1 MSEAEVTPL
10 LTPAGGVPKLIQ
22 SEDDLA
28 TAISKLAKS
37 KGPIAVDAERA
48 SGYRYS
54 ARAYL
59 IQIKREAEIF
69 LIDPIPF
76 LNSPLVKDLN
86 AIIQSDEVILHAAT
100 QDLPCLRDFGLAPKV
115 LFDTEL
121 GARLAGLPK
130 VGLGALCEHFCQ
142 VSLAKE
148 HSAVDWSLRPLIDE
162 WLNYAALDVELLLPI
177 RNQLFEMLKQ
187 SGKLEWALIEFQSV
201 LDAPMAPPRE
211 DPWRRTSGMHKVR
224 KREQLAIVKELWL
237 ARDEIAAANDVA
249 PGRLLSDSAI
259 TELAVH
265 APTTNKGFNKTL
277 RPIGLRQRW
286 LENIDIWIKA
296 IERARLSEPPL
307 MRLNGDGMPPVKQ
320 WREKFP
326 ERYAPLTHA
335 RAKVATLAK
344 ELNLPV
350 ENLITPEL
358 VRRICWDQTRPE
370 LPLIRERLTKLGAR
384 SWQIELVAPLLVLAL
399 GEREALIEKVEEGA
413 ETAPKE

>member
-76 LNSPLVKDLN
+76 FNSPLVKDLN

-148 HSAVDWSLRPLIDE
+148 
-162 WLNYAALDVELLLPI
+162 
-177 RNQLFEMLKQ
+177 
-187 SGKLEWALIEFQSV
+187 
-201 LDAPMAPPRE
+201 
-211 DPWRRTSGMHKVR
+211 
-224 KREQLAIVKELWL
+224 
-237 ARDEIAAANDVA
+237 
-249 PGRLLSDSAI
+249 
-259 TELAVH
+259 
-265 APTTNKGFNKTL
+265 
-277 RPIGLRQRW
+277 
-286 LENIDIWIKA
+286 
-296 IERARLSEPPL
+296 
-307 MRLNGDGMPPVKQ
+307 
-320 WREKFP
+320 
-326 ERYAPLTHA
+326 
-335 RAKVATLAK
+335 
-344 ELNLPV
+344 
-350 ENLITPEL
+350 
-358 VRRICWDQTRPE
+358 
-370 LPLIRERLTKLGAR
+370 
-384 SWQIELVAPLLVLAL
+384 
-399 GEREALIEKVEEGA
+399 
-413 ETAPKE
+413 